1 MDKIKA
7 ITLALSD
14 YFQETKLN
22 QAIIGLSGGIDSSL
36 VAVLSVLALGSKNV
50 SGVFMPSN
58 FSSKQ
63 SQEDASKLAKNLAI
77 EYQEISIHNILES
90 YQNTSY
96 FLESGKIKPLNKT
109 AKKDQ
114 FELKKRFE
122 KISQPKFKN
131 PLTPQNLQ
139 ARIRGNIL
147 MLLAN
152 EKNALVLATS
162 NKTEV
167 ALGYT
172 TLYGDSVGGI
182 SPIADLDKLEVY
194 QMAKFLN
201 QNYEKVIAELK
212 NLNLVSN
219 NLLKKEEE
227 KSDNTSLK
235 SNKKEIKADNKNSF
249 QNVLNTTEL
258 IPNSVLT
265 KPATAELTKDQTDEK
280 SLGASYK
287 ILVPLTNFLIQ
298 NDVDLQN
305 SKKIQELS
313 QKFPLKPEKIVEII
327 NRIKNSEF
335 KRRQMPF
342 GIKLTKKAFGGGR
355 RVSI

>member
-1 MDKIKA
+1 M
-7 ITLALSD
+7 
-14 YFQETKLN
+14 
-22 QAIIGLSGGIDSSL
+22 
-36 VAVLSVLALGSKNV
+36 
-50 SGVFMPSN
+50 
-58 FSSKQ
+58 
-63 SQEDASKLAKNLAI
+63 
-77 EYQEISIHNILES
+77 
-90 YQNTSY
+90 
-96 FLESGKIKPLNKT
+96 ESGKIKPLNKS

-114 FELKKRFE
+114 FESKKRFE

-162 NKTEV
+162 NKTEM
-167 ALGYT
+167 ALGYA

-201 QNYEKVIAELK
+201 QNYEKIVNELK
-212 NLNLVSN
+212 DLNLVSN

-280 SLGASYK
+280 SLGASYE
-287 ILVPLTNFLIQ
+287 ILVPLTNFLIE
-298 NDVDLQN
+298 NDVDLKN

-313 QKFPLKPEKIVEII
+313 QKFSLKPEKIVEII